1 MYKIYVVEEG
11 DTLISIAAKFNTTTE
26 ILNTINGKIPKIEKG
41 TEIIVPNVTEI
52 PFAIYKVKK
61 GDSLYDIARRN
72 DINYKDIILLNGL
85 KEGEYIYPD
94 QELLIPKANIG
105 IYMITGT
112 KTLNQISN
120 ELMVPV
126 IDIVDQNASIYLLPD
141 QVIIYKKEKTI

>member
-1 MYKIYVVEEG
+1 MYKIYVVEEV

-26 ILNTINGKIPKIEKG
+26 ILNAINGKIPKIEKG

-141 QVIIYKKEKTI
+141 QVILYKKEKTI

>member
-11 DTLISIAAKFNTTTE
+11 DTLISIAATFNTTTE

-141 QVIIYKKEKTI
+141 QVILYKKEKTI

>member
-11 DTLISIAAKFNTTTE
+11 DTLISIATKFNTTTE

-141 QVIIYKKEKTI
+141 QVILYKKEKTI

>member
-85 KEGEYIYPD
+85 KTAIKSLSSSEFVSVKLVSLFKVFGNNP
-94 QELLIPKANIG
+94 
-105 IYMITGT
+105 
-112 KTLNQISN
+112 S
-120 ELMVPV
+120 
-126 IDIVDQNASIYLLPD
+126 
-141 QVIIYKKEKTI
+141 

>member
-94 QELLIPKANIG
+94 QEL
-105 IYMITGT
+105 
-112 KTLNQISN
+112 
-120 ELMVPV
+120 
-126 IDIVDQNASIYLLPD
+126 
-141 QVIIYKKEKTI
+141 